1 MGRRSSAQVEQRP
14 EMQFY
19 LSDSLPTLLLK
30 FSGGDS
36 NEYRV
41 RQSKV
46 EFRANHGAWCALTDS
61 DLRLHFVLN
70 TEVAKWL
77 QTRT

>member
-1 MGRRSSAQVEQRP
+1 MR
-14 EMQFY
+14 FY
-19 LSDSLPTLLLK
+19 LSDSLPSLLLN

-41 RQSKV
+41 RQGCV
-46 EFRANHGAWCALTDS
+46 EFRANHGAWRVVDEP
-61 DLRLHFVLN
+61 DLHLHFVLN

-77 QTRT
+77 QMRERVASDPIR

>member
-1 MGRRSSAQVEQRP
+1 MP
-14 EMQFY
+14 FH
-19 LSDSLPTLLLK
+19 LSNSLPSLCLT

-41 RQSKV
+41 RQGFV
-46 EFRANHGAWCALTDS
+46 EFRSNHGAWRALDES
-61 DLRLHFVLN
+61 DVQLHFVLN

-77 QTRT
+77 QKKSADGKGIGR